1 MADSLFDNRY
11 RYDYIY
17 PRGRSGETLRAV
29 DTQDNDRPV
38 VIKRP
43 APLDAPP
50 IRYGQEV
57 SILNERK
64 ALMRL
69 AGNPAITALLNT
81 GQFSISG
88 TTHQYIV
95 MERAE
100 GVIIADLVLELAAR
114 GERLPELEMLVILDK
129 LLELLYDAHA
139 HDIIYNDVDA
149 KHLFWDRENYRLKV
163 IDWGNAVFLEGDEAT
178 PQGISR
184 QTDIFQVGELMFT
197 ILMGGGRME
206 VPREA
211 DADFKLNFGANAD
224 RIHSRLQGIVSRAAH
239 PNPRLRYGSITEL
252 RRDLSEY
259 RAPVERDRNALLNRV
274 VDRLRRELSKDD
286 LIGLLKTIEPA
297 LAIDPG
303 YPAAKAA
310 HAEIL
315 NRLSDLEVAA
325 DLDAARI
332 YLQSANWARA
342 SRLLEEL
349 RPRSRGETAGMIAL
363 LLDWC
368 TLLLEYDPRPVPPG
382 VMSAL
387 DLIFD
392 RQADRAAIVLLTQ
405 GVEDDAARGLQ
416 LLLAERISA
425 QLPDILL
432 LRPSLYRLE
441 VSLSRLA
448 SDGLMVNEPRTL
460 LNEINAALDSLSHP
474 ATANLIDLRDGF
486 QGIVTHLHALASL
499 LDVTRA
505 QHSLT
510 NRQLPITTIER
521 ALNAAMGLADNMHVI
536 GKQAVGSPRDATR
549 ALDVSRAIDPTNA
562 VWDSVARLLN
572 NLYELLNN
580 LQSYLPA
587 ADGSDLEEWLKGA
600 RRDLQPFLDRLF
612 DETLVS
618 MALGLEIAATNWAAY
633 AAAAVQGNRI
643 AALAALSETTDSVS
657 AVSPALAGWMSQLRT
672 IITSAAYVERHALYG
687 GLGRALADGWENFDR
702 SRLVEA
708 ERLGIQAF
716 EAARSD
722 AERFAARRL
731 RDLSEAVRDW
741 VDRGAV
747 ADAKR
752 TQTLLAGVELL
763 LTADEIGARD
773 SFTAQMPSKD
783 TFLKAMNKGLVDQLS
798 RTSTAAVRVL
808 FANFVLRGVLDA
820 HADALDDAR
829 FWRDAA
835 VRCLGDH
842 GGRHIATRTLE
853 DFIDR
858 RHDLLLAGD
867 LINNI
872 NGSHALPTIESARRA
887 LEENPQ
893 SRLLSAPV
901 FSLRELEAA
910 LRDWTDGEFRA
921 AAIKLENAVR
931 AVDEAENAAAITL
944 TQYRAFL
951 MDLLNGAGELHGI
964 SRKLNQAVESRSND
978 VATVELMRVSHR
990 QLFEVSNRLLGA
1002 PYSTTLREWRD
1013 TFDSFLT
1020 VYADRSMRRSA
1031 KLTRFSDLMGV
1042 MFLDRHPAYPV
1053 YRRWFSEV
1061 EASPEFPPPPTDEP
1075 TPRLTD
1081 DEPEEVY
1088 APPVESRPP
1097 RAARPAA
1104 TPPAA
1109 STAEAAPTAEAEP
1122 IVVSRSYT
1130 DEPEQPEARS
1140 GRRVSP
1146 VMLVGLL
1153 IAGVLALLALA
1164 AAGNLFGGAAPP
1176 DSTTA
1181 STTANVSPAPPTED
1195 ALAMLVTEEASP
1207 LAVAQADSPT
1217 PLPLIPTDTPITV
1230 STPTPPP
1237 VLATVPPRGEETAT
1251 FTRTPSLTPTITE
1264 TPSPLPPTET
1274 DTPLP
1279 ATATDTLPP
1288 PTATNTPRP
1297 TLPPNGIQGDRTLLD
1312 IGLASW
1318 DTAMFAPS
1326 TEGEFWRLGTGS
1338 ANLSGGSNVA
1348 SITIPPDVMEEAFG
1362 NNASTRI
1369 LSVEATMTLITWNP
1383 PLVLDDQVFFG
1394 AMLTPADNP
1403 AASVGLEVQLE
1414 QPGIL
1419 NLGVRRAGQVQIVGQ
1434 RAVSAYQVRLR
1445 MVRNPG
1451 AQTVALYVDGNQLGQ
1466 PVPFVGTNAQVIPVL
1481 YVRNGEVII
1490 HVESWTVNLR

>member
-11 RYDYIY
+11 RYDFIY

-69 AGNPAITALLNT
+69 AGNPAVTALLDT
-81 GQFSISG
+81 GQFSVSG

-184 QTDIFQVGELMFT
+184 QTDIFQVGELMYS
-197 ILMGGGRME
+197 ILMGGGRLD

-211 DADFKLNFGANAD
+211 DADFKLSFGENSE
-224 RIHSRLQGIVSRAAH
+224 RIHSRLQSIVSRAAH
-239 PNPRLRYGSITEL
+239 PNPRLRYSSITEL
-252 RRDLSEY
+252 RRDLSDY
-259 RAPVERDRNALLNRV
+259 RAPIERDRNALLNRV
-274 VDRLRRELSKDD
+274 VDRLRRDLSKDD
-286 LIGLLKTIEPA
+286 LIGLLKMIEPA

-303 YPAAKAA
+303 YPAAKNA

-405 GVEDDAARGLQ
+405 GVEDESARGLQ

-441 VSLSRLA
+441 VSLARLA
-448 SDGLMVNEPRTL
+448 ADGLMVNEPRTL
-460 LNEINAALDSLSHP
+460 LSEINAALDDLSRP
-474 ATANLIDLRDGF
+474 ATANLTDLRDGF
-486 QGIVTHLHALASL
+486 QSIVTHLHALASL

-505 QHSLT
+505 QHGLT
-510 NRQLPITTIER
+510 NRQLPVTTIER

-562 VWDSVARLLN
+562 VWDQVARLLN
-572 NLYELLNN
+572 NLYDLLNR
-580 LQSYLPA
+580 LQAYLPA
-587 ADGSDLEEWLKGA
+587 ADGADLEDWLKNA
-600 RRDLQPFLDRLF
+600 RRDLQPFLERLF

-633 AAAAVQGNRI
+633 AAAAVQGNRV

-657 AVSPALAGWMSQLRT
+657 AISPALAGWMSQLRT
-672 IITSAAYVERHALYG
+672 IITGAAYVERHALHG

-702 SRLVEA
+702 SRLMEA

-731 RDLSEAVRDW
+731 RDLAEAVRDW
-741 VDRGAV
+741 VERGAA

-783 TFLKAMNKGLVDQLS
+783 TFLKAMNKGLVDQLG

-808 FANFVLRGVLDA
+808 FANFILRGVLDA

-835 VRCLGDH
+835 VKCLGDY

-893 SRLLSAPV
+893 ARLLSAPI

-951 MDLLNGAGELHGI
+951 MDMLNGAGELHGI

-978 VATVELMRVSHR
+978 VATVEAMRTAHR

-1002 PYSTTLREWRD
+1002 PYSNTLREWRD
-1013 TFDSFLT
+1013 TFDGFLS
-1020 VYADRSMRRSA
+1020 VYADRTMRRSA

-1053 YRRWFSEV
+1053 YRRWYSEV

-1075 TPRLTD
+1075 TPRLTE
-1081 DEPEEVY
+1081 DEPE
-1088 APPVESRPP
+1088 AFTPVESRAP
-1097 RAARPAA
+1097 RASRPAA
-1104 TPPAA
+1104 PPAA
-1109 STAEAAPTAEAEP
+1109 PAAAAESVPVAEAEP
-1122 IVVSRSYT
+1122 VVVSRSYT
-1130 DEPEQPEARS
+1130 EPADEPEARS
-1140 GRRVSP
+1140 ARRMSP
-1146 VMLVGLL
+1146 VMLIGLL

-1176 DSTTA
+1176 TSTA
-1181 STTANVSPAPPTED
+1181 VVSEPSPVPPTQE
-1195 ALAMLVTEEASP
+1195 AILVTEEATP
-1207 LAVAQADSPT
+1207 IPPDSPT
-1217 PLPLIPTDTPITV
+1217 PLPTDTPTQIV
-1230 STPTPPP
+1230 SPTPPP

-1251 FTRTPSLTPTITE
+1251 FTRTPSLTPEPTE
-1264 TPSPLPPTET
+1264 PPPPTAT
-1274 DTPLP
+1274 DT
-1279 ATATDTLPP
+1279 ATPTDTLPP
-1288 PTATNTPRP
+1288 PTATDTPRP
-1297 TLPPNGIQGDRTLLD
+1297 TLPPNGLQGDRSLLNPD
-1312 IGLASW
+1312 LASW
-1318 DTAMFAPS
+1318 DTSMFAPS
-1326 TEGEFWRLGTGS
+1326 QEGNFWRLGTGS
-1338 ANLSGGSNVA
+1338 ANLTGESNVV
-1348 SITIPPDVMEEAFG
+1348 SITVPPDVMEAAFG
-1362 NNASTRI
+1362 NNAATRI
-1369 LSVEATMTLITWNP
+1369 LSIEATMTLITWNP

-1394 AMLTPADNP
+1394 AMLTPADDP

-1419 NLGVRRAGQVQIVGQ
+1419 NLGVRRAGAVQLVGQ

-1445 MVRNPG
+1445 LVRDPG
-1451 AQTVALYVDGNQLGQ
+1451 AATVSLFVDGSQLGQ
-1466 PVPFVGTNAQVIPVL
+1466 PVPFVGTNAPVIPVL

-1490 HVESWTVNLR
+1490 HVDSWTVNLR